1 MLLEKSA
8 KLLTIKKYFKTTSFI
23 HQPGKRIYPKI
34 SQIT

>member
-8 KLLTIKKYFKTTSFI
+8 KLLTIKKYFKTISLL
-23 HQPGKRIYPKI
+23 HEPDKRFYPKI